1 MTLGKLIE
9 AVHAGTLP
17 QSIFPGS
24 ATEKGHWAYET
35 GLNVAQRRWVFLAY
49 NGSLDA
55 AKSLHDALHPGA
67 RLEIFVPERGPQGRP
82 VWGVTLPG
90 SDMVFG
96 PDLARAWLLAI
107 LRAKE
112 GES

>member
-1 MTLGKLIE
+1 MTISKLIDAVETGKL
-9 AVHAGTLP
+9 P
-17 QSIFPGS
+17 QPIFHGC
-24 ATEKGHWAYET
+24 AAEKGHWAYET
-35 GLNVAQRRWVFLAY
+35 GLNAEQRRWVFLAY

-67 RLEIFVPERGPQGRP
+67 RLEIFFPTDNWGVH
-82 VWGVTLPG
+82 WGVTLPG
-90 SDMVFG
+90 IDTVFG

-112 GES
+112 GEQP